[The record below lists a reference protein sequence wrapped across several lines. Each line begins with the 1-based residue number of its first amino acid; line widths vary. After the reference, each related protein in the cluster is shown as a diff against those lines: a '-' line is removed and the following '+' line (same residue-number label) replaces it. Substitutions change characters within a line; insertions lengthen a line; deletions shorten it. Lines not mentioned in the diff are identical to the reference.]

1 MYESERRA
9 VSGVTEQVALRERID
24 ATLLERMVEQGKVV
38 LLGSRRHG
46 IAPVAVGKGTR
57 VKVNANIGTSPDVGD
72 LAQELAKL
80 KVAVEAGADAVMD
93 LSVGPDTDEVRRAVI
108 AEAKVPVGTVPIYQV
123 ALDSRKQGRS
133 FVETSRREVL
143 AGVEKHLADG
153 VDFITVHCG
162 INLRN
167 VPALARAGR
176 LCGVVSRGGSM
187 TIEWMRHN
195 RQENPLYEC
204 YDEVLAMAR
213 EYGAALSLGD
223 GLRPGAL
230 ADATDEAQIAEL
242 LTIGELVMRARD
254 AGVAAIVE
262 GPGHV
267 PLDQIE
273 ANVVLEK
280 RVCDEAP
287 FYLLGPLV
295 TDVACGYD
303 HISGAIGGALAAF
316 YGADFLCYVT
326 PTEHLALPGVAD
338 VRAGVIASRIA
349 AHAADVARRHP
360 GALDW
365 DRRVSAARA
374 ALDWDAMIA
383 GSIDPARARE
393 VFGAARSRTEGAC
406 TMCGEFC
413 AIRRMKTDK
422 TRQEQTDG

>member
-1 MYESERRA
+1 MI
-9 VSGVTEQVALRERID
+9 EQVACRERID
-24 ATLLERMVEQGKVV
+24 RVLLERYVAQGKVV
-38 LLGSRRHG
+38 LLGSRKHR
-46 IAPVAVGKGTR
+46 IEPVAVGKGTR
-57 VKVNANIGTSPDVGD
+57 VKVNANIGSSPDVSD
-72 LAQELAKL
+72 RAQELAKL
-80 KVAVEAGADAVMD
+80 KVAIAAGADTVMD
-93 LSVGPDTDEVRRAVI
+93 LSVGGDTDETRRAVV
-108 AEAKVPVGTVPIYQV
+108 AESSVPVGTVPVYQV

-133 FVETSRREVL
+133 FVEAKGRDIL

-167 VPALARAGR
+167 VAALARSRR

-195 RQENPLYEC
+195 QKENPLYEC

-213 EYGAALSLGD
+213 DHGAALSLGD

-230 ADATDEAQIAEL
+230 VDATDEAQVAEL
-242 LTIGELVMRARD
+242 MTIGELVMRARD
-254 AGVAAIVE
+254 AGVAAMVE

-267 PLDQIE
+267 PIDQIE

-280 RVCDEAP
+280 RICDEAP

-303 HISGAIGGALAAF
+303 HISAAIGGALAAF

-326 PTEHLALPGVAD
+326 PSEHLALPGPED
-338 VRAGVIASRIA
+338 VRVGVIASRIA

-360 GALDW
+360 GAIDW
-365 DRRVSAARA
+365 DLRVSRARA
-374 ALDWDAMIA
+374 GLNWDEMIS
-383 GSIDPARARE
+383 GCVDPARARE
-393 VFGAARSRTEGAC
+393 VFSAARSGTEGAC

-413 AIRRMKTDK
+413 AIRRMKEEPGMT
-422 TRQEQTDG
+422 TDGRVIKTGEN